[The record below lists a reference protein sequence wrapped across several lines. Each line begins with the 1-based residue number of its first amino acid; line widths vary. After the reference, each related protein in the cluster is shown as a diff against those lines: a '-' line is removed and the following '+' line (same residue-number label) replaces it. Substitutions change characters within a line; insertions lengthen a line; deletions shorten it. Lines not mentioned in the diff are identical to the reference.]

1 MIAPIPEIQVAVKF
15 IVSCMYGKLPRRRAD
30 LFAEELSSAIQT
42 KFQGHWYAEQPT
54 KGSAYRCLHF
64 TSKEV
69 DPVFNKASESA
80 GIPFAEITTYIPSEL
95 SVWVDPGE
103 VSYQIGEKGTQSV
116 LYRRNMIGQEEF
128 GHDVSQQTQ
137 TEIMNGSDGQKLY
150 TVAEFMS
157 TKFGS
162 MKNRGQRARA
172 LAQQQQQQ
180 QQQAQQQQMQ
190 QQQQQAQHAAQQQ
203 LYQQSQQILRQQ
215 MQQMNQIKKPMHAQ
229 QMQPTFQQQQAFLQQ
244 QLLIQKLA
252 MQNLAKIQ
260 NQKAMHQAQQ
270 HQVKPQFNTSRWNE
284 TTPAQNQVHQQPELQ
299 LNMNSQGG
307 FVPQFINN
315 SPSSRAENNPSP
327 RSDSSFQSST
337 WSAPASPIGSSKVDS
352 CWASSS
358 NRWSPGLS
366 NDWSSGTEDS
376 GHASNDDDL
385 DLDQEIFDQIAALRI
400 EAH

>member
-1 MIAPIPEIQVAVKF
+1 M
-15 IVSCMYGKLPRRRAD
+15 G
-30 LFAEELSSAIQT
+30 
-42 KFQGHWYAEQPT
+42 
-54 KGSAYRCLHF
+54 
-64 TSKEV
+64 
-69 DPVFNKASESA
+69 
-80 GIPFAEITTYIPSEL
+80 
-95 SVWVDPGE
+95 
-103 VSYQIGEKGTQSV
+103 
-116 LYRRNMIGQEEF
+116 
-128 GHDVSQQTQ
+128 
-137 TEIMNGSDGQKLY
+137 
-150 TVAEFMS
+150 S

-172 LAQQQQQQ
+172 LAQQQ
-180 QQQAQQQQMQ
+180 AQQQQM

-203 LYQQSQQILRQQ
+203 LYQQSQQ
-215 MQQMNQIKKPMHAQ
+215 MNQVKKPMHAQ

-260 NQKAMHQAQQ
+260 NQKAMQQAQQ
-270 HQVKPQFNTSRWNE
+270 QQVKSQFNTSRWNE

-315 SPSSRAENNPSP
+315 SPMSRAENNSSP
-327 RSDSSFQSST
+327 RSESSFQSST

-358 NRWSPGLS
+358 SRWPPGLS